1 MLKNTQVNKLSNHIK
16 NVTHGFFLGI
26 GTAIAEPSTILPLIV
41 HHFSSS
47 SVLIGFFVALLRGG
61 AVLVQMFAA
70 FYAQSFPIVL
80 PFLKRVFFVRFLSWF
95 SIGFAILVIGEKSN
109 ELTLFFI
116 GLGLFFFSFSA
127 GFGAIYFREI
137 LAKMFTHKYRGFT
150 MAYRQ
155 FFTGLG
161 SILSGIAAGWV
172 LNHFEA
178 PKSYGYLFIISAIF
192 MGFGFL
198 AFSSVEEP
206 AKKNTMI
213 KESTFK
219 KFLQNSLKILKEDN
233 HLSIQIFSYLF
244 SYSYLMAMPF
254 IILQAKSYIKL
265 SGTDIGIFI
274 SVQMIGAMFSNFLWG
289 KLSSNG
295 KNRII
300 VNLSTM
306 ILIFAIT
313 LSWITKNDIYG
324 YYIIFFS
331 LGVATDGLRLSF
343 GNLILILAPE
353 EKRPV
358 YVALQTNITSIG
370 IFFSV
375 LGGAIVEYL
384 SYGWLY
390 GATIILL
397 IASFILSLRLKDIT

>member
-47 SVLIGFFVALLRGG
+47 SILVGFFVALLRGG

-70 FYAQSFPIVL
+70 FYAQSFPVAL

-137 LAKMFTHKYRGFT
+137 MAKMFTHKYRGFT

-206 AKKNTMI
+206 VKKNIMI
-213 KESTFK
+213 KESSFK
-219 KFLQNSLKILKEDN
+219 KFLQNSLKILKEDS
-233 HLSIQIFSYLF
+233 HLSTQIFSYLF

-274 SVQMIGAMFSNFLWG
+274 SVQMVGAMFSNFLWG

-397 IASFILSLRLKDIT
+397 VASFILSLRLKDIT